1 MMDVASEVLML
12 MPVIGLILFLAEGAV
27 GYAIYAGNR
36 RKRQNCS
43 E

>member
-27 GYAIYAGNR
+27 GYAIYAGIR